1 MFSHTQYIT
10 LYKLKEAYGF
20 MEHLNES
27 TRNFWVCPGWSYDF
41 SIHGWLYW
49 RSSMFFSRCPESH
62 CVQPNILHQTRCGQ
76 RRPEAAEATRIPA
89 LTCQKTRDK
98 KKASCWIM
106 DFQEFKDFLW
116 AEYRQGYDGLP
127 PELPQSRKS
136 PAVNDPSERTW
147 QSVDPVSGLSFLL
160 CHRSGVCLPPVT
172 SHPRRDLEVC
182 SGITQ
187 ELVTSPE
194 LL

>member
-1 MFSHTQYIT
+1 
-10 LYKLKEAYGF
+10 
-20 MEHLNES
+20 MEHSNES
-27 TRNFWVCPGWSYDF
+27 TRNYWVFPGWSYDF

-98 KKASCWIM
+98 KKSLVLNHGFTGIQGFSLSWGSFPA
-106 DFQEFKDFLW
+106 FFF
-116 AEYRQGYDGLP
+116 YRQGYDGLP

-136 PAVNDPSERTW
+136 PAVSDPSERTW

-160 CHRSGVCLPPVT
+160 RHRSGVCLPPVT

-187 ELVTSPE
+187 EPVTSPE